1 MECPAYQVHLGYQA
15 VMDKMAVTGQKVTK
29 ECQEILDPRV
39 LLALLVQTVLKGSKV
54 PPVRRRSLDQ
64 VEYWLTGTGE
74 NVLGKT

>member
-15 VMDKMAVTGQKVTK
+15 VMDGMAVTWRKVTK
-29 ECQEILDPRV
+29 ECQEILEPRV
-39 LLALLVQTVLKGSKV
+39 LLALLVQTVLKGSRV

-64 VEYWLTGTGE
+64 VECWLTGTGE